1 MGKKSSSG
9 VGLTKST
16 SLGLTKSTSL
26 GSLQNIGEQKQTQQQ
41 PAVPSMKKSIS
52 FAYLLSRGDSKTSV
66 TSPSSGSS
74 SATPP
79 KSDEVPAVSEL
90 VTSCEQV
97 ENKTSSRTASDSG
110 TRTRVEQDTA
120 AQIVPE
126 ARAKPEA
133 EERISKL
140 EQELQ
145 ASSYYQGLLRHE
157 PAALK
162 ALTSA
167 LINNPALANN

>member
-1 MGKKSSSG
+1 MGKKSSGG
-9 VGLTKST
+9 VGLTKSI
-16 SLGLTKSTSL
+16 SL
-26 GSLQNIGEQKQTQQQ
+26 GSLQNIGEQQQQHQTQQQ
-41 PAVPSMKKSIS
+41 SAMPPSNMKKSIS
-52 FAYLLSRGDSKTSV
+52 LAYLLSRGDSKASA

-74 SATPP
+74 STTSPN
-79 KSDEVPAVSEL
+79 SDVVPAVSEL

-97 ENKTSSRTASDSG
+97 ENETSSLIASDAG
-110 TRTRVEQDTA
+110 AQTRVEQDSA
-120 AQIVPE
+120 AQDVPE
-126 ARAKPEA
+126 AHAAKPEA